1 MSEYA
6 VPAAVEFGARP
17 EDLTAFNEAIGTINQ
32 HNEQFSSLGQLMA
45 RAMFDTLDEAERTQE
60 LVDAGATQEEA
71 EQTIAFVG
79 RDKLPLSEEE
89 QMARS
94 IVGITNAPVL
104 EATGLT
110 LSPLRKTST
119 MYGPQGEQSGGE
131 VRLQVTDGSKFS
143 NFLLAVN
150 PEEASADFQQN
161 ASSVAGSFIAEATD
175 AIASNADEQT
185 VLETFAYGK
194 GIVAGLEHIGLA
206 ESPVTDKLRSLYE
219 HAQQG
224 DVKEYVQADNIGLLK
239 APEEQGFGP
248 SQWHRDATPE
258 YLTTH
263 WSQVLD
269 VVKAAKANPNAK
281 DLYEQLLQSAQSSLD
296 YAKSDWA
303 KAKAE
308 GYGAG
313 GDNGKGF
320 EQVFE
325 IVGLELSMIAS
336 PDEDSE

>member
-1 MSEYA
+1 MSEYTA
-6 VPAAVEFGARP
+6 PTPEFGSRP
-17 EDLTAFNEAIGTINQ
+17 EDLAAFNEAIGSINE
-32 HNEQFSSLGQLMA
+32 HNDQFSMGKLMA
-45 RAMFDTLDEAERTQE
+45 RAMLDHLDEAQRAQE
-60 LVDAGATQEEA
+60 LA
-71 EQTIAFVG
+71 EQTVDFVG
-79 RDKLPLSEEE
+79 SDKLPLTEEE

-94 IVGITNAPVL
+94 VVGITNAPVL

-110 LSPLRKTST
+110 LSPLRTTST
-119 MYGPQGEQSGGE
+119 MYSSKGEQSVGK

-150 PEEASADFQQN
+150 PEDANEDFQQN
-161 ASSVAGSFIAEATD
+161 AAGVASSLIAEATD
-175 AIASNADEQT
+175 AIANDTDEQT
-185 VLETFAYGK
+185 ALETLAYGK

-206 ESPVTDKLRSLYE
+206 ESPVTDKLRTLYE

-263 WSQVLD
+263 WGQVLD
-269 VVKAAKANPNAK
+269 VIKAAKANPSAK
-281 DLYEQLLQSAQSSLD
+281 DLYEQLLQSAQGSLD

-303 KAKAE
+303 KAKSE
-308 GYGAG
+308 GYGGG
-313 GDNGKGF
+313 GDCG
-320 EQVFE
+320 E
-325 IVGLELSMIAS
+325 GL
-336 PDEDSE
+336 